1 MNCSWACRSAGR
13 SSPLQG
19 EGPGFESQ
27 QVHYKCT
34 RQVTLPGKDEVA
46 DDQVSCNE
54 IVYMHAYIRR
64 SLDKVRW
71 TLVNMPS
78 GEWLGSSADEGRAK
92 LR

>member
-1 MNCSWACRSAGR
+1 M
-13 SSPLQG
+13 
-19 EGPGFESQ
+19 
-27 QVHYKCT
+27 
-34 RQVTLPGKDEVA
+34 LPGKDEVVG
-46 DDQVSCNE
+46 DQAGCNE

-78 GEWLGSSADEGRAK
+78 GGWLGSSADEGRAK